1 MSAPFEMPSRVTFA
15 RVKAL
20 EIDAEQ
26 IIALFQVGDGRAV
39 AFRGMPA
46 DARAVGMRGMSKF
59 GKVVLLVESAEFPTV
74 DVSEG
79 AALPSLDIEA
89 TTVAFRAPEPEAA
102 SDLPVR
108 GAADFPPCLCG
119 AAEALARGEKYFGRI
134 DIVCPRCDL

>member
-1 MSAPFEMPSRVTFA
+1 MSPPIEMPSRVTFA

-20 EIDAEQ
+20 EIDAADLIRLLQ
-26 IIALFQVGDGRAV
+26 TGDGRAV

-46 DARAVGMRGMSKF
+46 DARAVGIRGMPKF

-89 TTVAFRAPEPEAA
+89 VTVVLRAPE
-102 SDLPVR
+102 
-108 GAADFPPCLCG
+108 ADS
-119 AAEALARGEKYFGRI
+119 
-134 DIVCPRCDL
+134 